1 MAFIDNGVSASLKKR
16 KANQDE
22 VVDQICACI
31 IGDGAP
37 FHGEVDTLTELKDKL
52 STANSKDSLSG
63 QRIIG
68 DLEKAVG
75 EEWFNDVRA
84 TKLVPELIQS
94 AK

>member
-1 MAFIDNGVSASLKKR
+1 MA
-16 KANQDE
+16 
-22 VVDQICACI
+22 
-31 IGDGAP
+31 
-37 FHGEVDTLTELKDKL
+37 ELKDEL
-52 STANSKDSLSG
+52 LTANSKDSLSG